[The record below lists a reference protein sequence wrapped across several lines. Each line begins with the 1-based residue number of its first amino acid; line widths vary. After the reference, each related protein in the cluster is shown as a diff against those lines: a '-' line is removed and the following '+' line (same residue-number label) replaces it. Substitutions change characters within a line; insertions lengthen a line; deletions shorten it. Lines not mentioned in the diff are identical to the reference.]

1 MGRVEIDID
10 TQSLTRAKAYIVGKG
25 KEYEK
30 KLSKEVNKAVKD
42 LHRGVVNRFNSNTNK
57 EYFPHAFKA
66 YQQRIQPKFYTDK
79 PVADVVADTEIMA
92 YLEFGTGKYAKE
104 YLTSQNAEVREL
116 AQRFFKTGKG
126 TLREFSYLIPT
137 FYENRNK
144 IIERLKKV
152 DI

>member
-1 MGRVEIDID
+1 MGRIEIDID
-10 TQSLTRAKAYIVGKG
+10 TQSLTRAKAYIRGKG

-30 KLSKEVNKAVKD
+30 KLSDEVNKAVMD
-42 LHRGVVNRFNSNTNK
+42 LHKDVVNRFNSNTNK
-57 EYFPHAFKA
+57 EFFPHAFKA
-66 YQQRIQPKFYTDK
+66 YQQRIQPKFYTDE
-79 PVADVVADTEIMA
+79 PVADVVADGEIMA
-92 YLEFGTGKYAKE
+92 YIEFGTGKYAKK
-104 YLTSQNAEVREL
+104 YLVSQNAEVREL
-116 AQRFFKTGKG
+116 ARKFFKTGKG